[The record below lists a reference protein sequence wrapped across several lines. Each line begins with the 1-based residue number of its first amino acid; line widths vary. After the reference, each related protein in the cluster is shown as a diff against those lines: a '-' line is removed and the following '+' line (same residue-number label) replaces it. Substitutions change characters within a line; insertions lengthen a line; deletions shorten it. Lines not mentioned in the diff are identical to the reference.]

1 MNQDKESQQGG
12 VIILLLL
19 IVLAVGAA
27 YYFFGLKIPIID
39 KLRGIEVEKSVEE
52 PEEVVVPT
60 TEPAFEAIPEPATT
74 PAEVNNDALD
84 ELDSLMNSVEDQET
98 VDDLLNE
105 L

>member
-1 MNQDKESQQGG
+1 MNQDKTSQQGG

-19 IVLAVGAA
+19 IILAVGAA
-27 YYFFGLKIPIID
+27 YYFFGLKLPIVD
-39 KLRGIEVEKSVEE
+39 RLRGIEVEKTVEE

-60 TEPAFEAIPEPATT
+60 TEPAFEAISEPATT
-74 PAEVNNDALD
+74 PVELNDDVLD
-84 ELDSLMNSVEDQET
+84 ELDSLMNSVNDQET

>member
-1 MNQDKESQQGG
+1 M
-12 VIILLLL
+12 LLL
-19 IVLAVGAA
+19 IILAVGAA
-27 YYFFGLKIPIID
+27 YYFFGLKLPIVD
-39 KLRGIEVEKSVEE
+39 RLRGIEVEKTVEE

-74 PAEVNNDALD
+74 PVELNDDVLN
-84 ELDSLMNSVEDQET
+84 ELDSQMNSVNDQET